1 MIREVPAVVE
11 LMVGRAREMAEIIS
25 GKMKTVGPG
34 GMRESHFG
42 VNGSLDGI
50 QGRLHRGGDI
60 GSET

>member
-1 MIREVPAVVE
+1 MVE

-25 GKMKTVGPG
+25 GKMKTMGPG